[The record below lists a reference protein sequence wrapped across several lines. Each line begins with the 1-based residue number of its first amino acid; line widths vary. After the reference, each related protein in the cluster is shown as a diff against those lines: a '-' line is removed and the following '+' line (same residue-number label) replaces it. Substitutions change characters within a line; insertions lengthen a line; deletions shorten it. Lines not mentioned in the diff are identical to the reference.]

1 MKSML
6 PRYIINLEE
15 ANLRVIFLKVI
26 QQKLAEKMPN
36 LNKEKIESILKD
48 LLDMLPQQL
57 INFQVVIDDVV
68 DFIMFK
74 LNGTQKI
81 KSIMIDVP
89 PLKNN
94 IIQKEIEFNRESF
107 LTGILATQSGWKKTD
122 RFTVKLNNET
132 LLDNIYLKEVGQFN
146 YLNGVCKV
154 KNGDKIIILY
164 NNQEGNSK
172 QFIMDFEYLT
182 L

>member
-1 MKSML
+1 ML

-15 ANLRVIFLKVI
+15 SNLKGVFLEVIK
-26 QQKLAEKMPN
+26 QKLAEKIPN
-36 LNKEKIESILKD
+36 LNKEKIEDILKN
-48 LLDMLPQQL
+48 LLGILPQQL
-57 INFQVVIDDVV
+57 INFKVIVDDVV

-74 LNGTQKI
+74 LNGIQKV
-81 KSIMIDVP
+81 KSIMFDIP

-94 IIQKEIEFNRESF
+94 IIQQEIICDNQYF

-122 RFTVKLNNET
+122 KFTVKLNNEA
-132 LLDNIYLKEVGQFN
+132 LLNDIYLKEVGQFN
-146 YLNGVCKV
+146 YLNGVCKL
-154 KNGDKIIILY
+154 KEGDKITILY

-182 L
+182 LK